1 MAKREENTA
10 GEAEASGEAPAK
22 KSKKPLLIGL
32 VLALALGGGGFYA
45 TYTGLILAPAA
56 PAPAEGEGPAS
67 AEIPEMPPVAFVP
80 LEPLI
85 ISLGPG
91 ADNRHLR
98 FRAEL
103 EVEPK
108 YQQDVEMLI
117 PRVLDVLNT
126 YLRAV
131 DMRDIEE
138 PSALLKLR
146 AQMLRRIQLV
156 IGEGKVSDLLITEFV
171 LN

>member
-10 GEAEASGEAPAK
+10 GEAEASGEAPTK

-45 TYTGLILAPAA
+45 TFSGLILTPPAPAS
-56 PAPAEGEGPAS
+56 AEGEGQVAS
-67 AEIPEMPPVAFVP
+67 VPDMLPVAFVP

-85 ISLGPG
+85 ISLGPEAG
-91 ADNRHLR
+91 NRHLR

-103 EVEPK
+103 EVEPQ

-138 PSALLKLR
+138 PSSLLKLR

>member
-1 MAKREENTA
+1 MAKREENTTE
-10 GEAEASGEAPAK
+10 EAEASGEAPAK

-32 VLALALGGGGFYA
+32 VLALARGGGGFYA
-45 TYTGLILAPAA
+45 TFSGLILAPAA
-56 PAPAEGEGPAS
+56 PASAQGEGHA
-67 AEIPEMPPVAFVP
+67 AEVPEMLPVAFVP

-85 ISLGPG
+85 ISLGPEAG
-91 ADNRHLR
+91 NRHLR

-131 DMRDIEE
+131 DLRDIEQ